1 MSENHITEYK
11 RELSDGLEKEVVS
24 FLNAGKGATIVI
36 GQADDGSV
44 YGVPDPDGTQLKIKD
59 RLKNNIQP
67 SIMGLF
73 EIIEELS
80 DGKTVLKLS
89 LAIGLEK
96 PYFLRKYGMT
106 QKGCFIRVGSSS
118 EPLPAEQIELLYGKR
133 VRNTIG
139 RIESPRNDLTFAQ
152 LKIYYQEK
160 GMELND
166 RFLKNL
172 ELLTPDDRFNYAAY
186 LLADENGLSLQ
197 IAKYAGV
204 DRCDLIENK
213 DYGRCSLVKALNALL
228 DRINVENTTF
238 TEITYP
244 RRKETEL
251 INSIAMREA
260 VINAVVHNDYS
271 YGAEPKVE
279 FFSDRVEVTSM
290 GGLPY
295 GVTENDFFGGCSIP
309 RNKEIM
315 RVMRDLEVVEHL
327 GSGVPRIIKV
337 YGKEVFDVRDS
348 FMRIT
353 FWFVDGASVETS
365 VESGTSVETS
375 VEKCGESTGE
385 KWGVKLG
392 EKWGGKLGESTG
404 VELGETLIKGGRATP
419 SSASRCSND
428 SAGLGEKRGV
438 KLGEKRGVKLGE
450 KWGVKYGEKWN
461 RPVLKKRAVIVEKI
475 IKHASIT
482 SAELAAILGIST
494 TAVDNHLKVLKDE
507 NIIRRI
513 GSDKGGHWQVL
524 EEL

>member
-1 MSENHITEYK
+1 MGENSTIEYK
-11 RELSDGLEKEVVS
+11 RKLTDELEKVVVS
-24 FLNAGKGATIVI
+24 FLNAGKGGSIYI
-36 GQADDGSV
+36 GKEDDSSV
-44 YGVPDPDGTQLKIKD
+44 CGVSNPDAIQLKIKD

-73 EIIEELS
+73 EIIEES
-80 DGKTVLKLS
+80 CDGKTVLRIS

-106 QKGCFIRVGSSS
+106 SKGCFIRVGSAS
-118 EPLPAEQIELLYGKR
+118 EPLPKEQIELLYGKR

-197 IAKYAGV
+197 LAKYAGT

-238 TEITYP
+238 TKITYP

-251 INSIAMREA
+251 IDSIAMREA

-279 FFSDRVEVTSM
+279 FFRDRVEITSM

-315 RVMRDLEVVEHL
+315 RIMRDLEVVEHL
-327 GSGVPRIIKV
+327 GSGIPRIIKA
-337 YGKEVFDVRDS
+337 YGKKVFEIRDS

-353 FWFVDGASVETS
+353 FRFGEGIDLSA
-365 VESGTSVETS
+365 
-375 VEKCGESTGE
+375 EKYGDTLGE
-385 KWGVKLG
+385 KQGDGKHHKENLNPTKSEICKKNSLSSPEKQGDTLGEKHENKLG
-392 EKWGGKLGESTG
+392 EKQGSM
-404 VELGETLIKGGRATP
+404 
-419 SSASRCSND
+419 
-428 SAGLGEKRGV
+428 LGEKV
-438 KLGEKRGVKLGE
+438 SDQWK
-450 KWGVKYGEKWN
+450 
-461 RPVLKKRAVIVEKI
+461 RPVLKRRITIVEKI
-475 IKHASIT
+475 AEHPTIT
-482 SAELAAILGIST
+482 TSELAAFLGIST
-494 TAVDNHLKVLKDE
+494 TAIDNHLRVLKNE
-507 NIIRRI
+507 KIIQRI
-513 GSDKGGHWQVL
+513 GPDKGGHWHVL
-524 EEL
+524 REL